1 MRAEPAV
8 RIVACSRR
16 PCFGA
21 ALIGQLT
28 TQSGD
33 SPCHPTTQLPGMW
46 WGRVRDKENAELSAE
61 AHNIVCSSPG
71 GGALSNAQWTAT
83 VVGYAPP
90 PPRASRKDYQL
101 RSGTGDSP
109 LRSYGRPPLQR
120 TASSNIASQP
130 ASPSCDRR
138 SPPAHS
144 AHEQFSDNKP
154 QRKSEQLPP
163 LGRQAAQRQDAS
175 APNLGP
181 LGIGRYA
188 LAQRPQPAAPAA
200 APPRPQRQH
209 TGAAQDGAPARG
221 GVKRAP
227 GSGAGPRSQP
237 AGAHTPVKRFKVH
250 FMESHGIPKRI
261 AAVLMQHC
269 ATVGIHFPS
278 SSRCILVVNL
288 LADCQNWMPRTVP
301 AAGILEHTAIE
312 GAASSVEVSV
322 RCRWAASPVTCA
334 PATPMTFTPGSSS
347 GQFSRFGRRAF
358 ALQMAPGSPPRVSSR
373 SPAFTTSSR
382 GTLMISPRGSGMQS
396 PAVLCRTPAV
406 RLPPVSRSQAA
417 GTVMLRR
424 QMLSLSSLPCWHAWR
439 PLCCCRGAELI
450 VIPALLPAAAHSC
463 RQQCS
468 NASRRDKPAAAC

>member
-1 MRAEPAV
+1 MLWSCTYRTAHNTIWRFAVPPHDAAARHVVGTRERQGECRAVCRGTQHRVLKSWRRRAQQCAV
-8 RIVACSRR
+8 DRHSRR
-16 PCFGA
+16 LRATTA
-21 ALIGQLT
+21 ASLQKRLPAAFRHRR
-28 TQSGD
+28 QPSAVVRP
-33 SPCHPTTQLPGMW
+33 SP
-46 WGRVRDKENAELSAE
+46 AA
-61 AHNIVCSSPG
+61 AHCEQQHRF
-71 GGALSNAQWTAT
+71 A
-83 VVGYAPP
+83 
-90 PPRASRKDYQL
+90 ASV
-101 RSGTGDSP
+101 
-109 LRSYGRPPLQR
+109 
-120 TASSNIASQP
+120 
-130 ASPSCDRR
+130 PSCDRR

-250 FMESHGIPKRI
+250 FMESHGMPKRI
-261 AAVLMQHC
+261 AAMLMQHC